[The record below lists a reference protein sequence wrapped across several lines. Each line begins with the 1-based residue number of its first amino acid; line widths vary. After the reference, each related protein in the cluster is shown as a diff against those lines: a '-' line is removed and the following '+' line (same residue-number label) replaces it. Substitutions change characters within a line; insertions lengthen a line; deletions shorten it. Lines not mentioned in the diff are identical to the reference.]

1 MKIVTKNDYKIIKKI
16 NLKNLN
22 KIMLKDKKTLDG
34 IIKLTVPK
42 NIGYIKF
49 YNQKLNTQNI
59 YDLTEANKI
68 FIKAFH
74 EKKFSN

>member
-1 MKIVTKNDYKIIKKI
+1 
-16 NLKNLN
+16 
-22 KIMLKDKKTLDG
+22 MLKDKKTLDG

-49 YNQKLNTQNI
+49 YNQKLNSQNI